1 MVHCWG
7 DSGPSW
13 VPLGS
18 FLDPLGALLGRLGT
32 LLGASWAVSGLSW
45 RPLRPSRAVGN
56 PNRREPQNLSKTL
69 GHRCFCL
76 PGLSGRASWSSLG
89 SLLGSL
95 GASWCLLGRLGGLLA
110 RLTPSEA
117 VLGASLGRRSAFW
130 KRFRLVLGS
139 SWQSLGRSWDPL
151 GPICG
156 RLGSLMGCLGAILE
170 ASRAV
175 LGGRTPQQAE
185 NLKIFQKL

>member
-1 MVHCWG
+1 MGGRKPEQARTSKSVKNLRKINVVC
-7 DSGPSW
+7 
-13 VPLGS
+13 
-18 FLDPLGALLGRLGT
+18 LL
-32 LLGASWAVSGLSW
+32 GLSW
-45 RPLRPSRAVGN
+45 
-56 PNRREPQNLSKTL
+56 
-69 GHRCFCL
+69 
-76 PGLSGRASWSSLG
+76 RASWSSLG
-89 SLLGSL
+89 SLLGSF

-139 SWQSLGRSWDPL
+139 SWESLGRSWGPL

-175 LGGRTPQQAE
+175 LGGRTPQQARTSQSFK
-185 NLKIFQKL
+185 NLKKINVALLPRALLEGLLELSWAVLGASWAVLRPSGEPLELS